1 MNTSIDNI
9 SINIYW
15 ITGIVILAVFYAI
28 YAGLIKKRNNV
39 KETLSGIDV
48 QLTKRHDLIPNVLTI
63 AKKYMEH
70 ERGVM
75 EEITKLRSS
84 LNGDLRNMKADE
96 IKSRFAGENALQEK
110 MTGFFARLENYP
122 DLKAAAPMQDAIAA
136 YRDVEDNISAAR
148 RFYNSSV
155 TILNNSC
162 ETFPI
167 SLIAALVGIKSYP
180 FYEASEEQKK
190 PVSAEDFLK

>member
-1 MNTSIDNI
+1 MSTSNI
-9 SINIYW
+9 NFTFNIYW
-15 ITGIVILAVFYAI
+15 MIGIAVLVVFYI
-28 YAGLIKKRNNV
+28 VYAGLIKKRNNV

-48 QLTKRHDLIPNVLTI
+48 QLTKRRDLIPNVLRI
-63 AKKYMEH
+63 AQKYIEH

-75 EEITKLRSS
+75 EEITKLRASM
-84 LNGDLRNMKADE
+84 NGNLRNMSADE
-96 IKSRFAGENALQEK
+96 IKNRFANENALQAK
-110 MTGFFARLENYP
+110 MTGLFGRFENYP
-122 DLKAAAPMQDAIAA
+122 DLKASAPMQDAIAA

-180 FYEASEEQKK
+180 FYEATEEQRK
-190 PVSAEDFLK
+190 PVNADDFLK

>member
-1 MNTSIDNI
+1 MNASIDNI

-15 ITGIVILAVFYAI
+15 IIGIAVLAVFYI
-28 YAGLIKKRNNV
+28 VYAGLIKKRNNV

-48 QLTKRHDLIPNVLTI
+48 QLTKRHDLISNVLQI

-75 EEITKLRSS
+75 EEITKLRATM
-84 LNGDLRNMKADE
+84 GGHLRDMNADE
-96 IKSRFAGENALQEK
+96 IKTRLANENVLQAK
-110 MTGFFARLENYP
+110 MTGLFGRFENYP

-167 SLIAALVGIKSYP
+167 SIIAALVGIRSYP

-190 PVSAEDFLK
+190 PVNAADFLK